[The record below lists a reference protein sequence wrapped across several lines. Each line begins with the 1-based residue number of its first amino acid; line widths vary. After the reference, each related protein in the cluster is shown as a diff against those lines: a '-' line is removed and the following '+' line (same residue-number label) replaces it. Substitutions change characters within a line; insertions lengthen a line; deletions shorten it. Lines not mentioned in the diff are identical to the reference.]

1 MTSME
6 TKSPTKG
13 ACLKGLKN
21 STKTYIHSSSVPLS
35 KINATNE
42 KLPEIVT
49 SEVMLAIKEMKKG
62 KSPGPDELDID
73 TIKEAGEPL
82 AKELTKLFNC
92 SLQCQEVP
100 DRWEESDLIIIH
112 KKGDKKG
119 DKKEL
124 KNYRPISLLLQ
135 VYKIFTKVI
144 TKRLERKLDENQTRE
159 QAGIPKKLQHNG
171 PHSNHSSSQREMQRF
186 QPSSVLDICRL

>member
-1 MTSME
+1 MLE
-6 TKSPTKG
+6 RIKEFYQD
-13 ACLKGLKN
+13 L
-21 STKTYIHSSSVPLS
+21 YSSSVPLS
-35 KINATNE
+35 IIDATDE

-49 SEVMLAIKEMKKG
+49 SEVMLALKEMKKG

-92 SLQCQEVP
+92 CLECQEVP
-100 DRWEESDLIIIH
+100 DRWKESDLIIIH
-112 KKGDKKG
+112 KKG

-124 KNYRPISLLLQ
+124 KNYRPISLLSQ

-159 QAGIPKKLQHNG
+159 QAGIRKTTAQ
-171 PHSNHSSSQREMQRF
+171 
-186 QPSSVLDICRL
+186 

>member
-1 MTSME
+1 M
-6 TKSPTKG
+6 
-13 ACLKGLKN
+13 KGLKN
-21 STKTYIHSSSVPLS
+21 STKTYSSSVSLS
-35 KINATNE
+35 KIDATDE

-82 AKELTKLFNC
+82 AKELTKRFNC
-92 SLQCQEVP
+92 CLECQEVP
-100 DRWEESDLIIIH
+100 DRWKESDLIIIH
-112 KKGDKKG
+112 KKG

-124 KNYRPISLLLQ
+124 KNYRPISLLSQ
-135 VYKIFTKVI
+135 VYKIFTKII

-159 QAGIPKKLQHNG
+159 QAGFRKKLQHNG
-171 PHSNHSSSQREMQRF
+171 PHSNINLLREK
-186 QPSSVLDICRL
+186 C